1 MITNIG
7 YKEKNLLDK
16 RKRHEI
22 NSFEHLKFK
31 KNDYKYEK
39 INESWILYNLSI
51 RYRLSL
57 FLKHIFGV
65 I

>member
-22 NSFEHLKFK
+22 NSFEHLKLK
-31 KNDYKYEK
+31 KMI
-39 INESWILYNLSI
+39 INTKKLMNLGYCI
-51 RYRLSL
+51 I
-57 FLKHIFGV
+57 FL
-65 I
+65 